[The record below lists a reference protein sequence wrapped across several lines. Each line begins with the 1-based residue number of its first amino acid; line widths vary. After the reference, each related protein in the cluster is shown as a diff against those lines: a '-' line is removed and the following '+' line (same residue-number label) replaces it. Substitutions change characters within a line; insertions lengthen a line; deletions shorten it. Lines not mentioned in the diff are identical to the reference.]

1 MKTTEFKDSELGP
14 IPKEWEVRR
23 LGDMGEFKNGI
34 SKSAEYFGRGNCF
47 VNLLDVFGKDRITSC
62 NNLGKVEVTSAE
74 VQQCRLRDGDV
85 LFVRSSVKPSG
96 VGLATVVDGDLG
108 DTVFSGFLLRYRA
121 TGISPGYMRYILSER
136 QFRARLIAAS
146 SVSVNTNINQNAL
159 KRLAIPFPP
168 LAEQRRIAEVLGK
181 TDEYIEALKKLI
193 EKRKNVKRGAMQE
206 LLSGKRRLPGF
217 EGEWVEKRL
226 GECAKIGNGKDYKQ
240 LGSGDIPVYGT
251 GGLMTRVNDFLHDG
265 PTVCFGRKGTI
276 DEPQYHEGKIWTV
289 DTLFYTY
296 DFTDVDVKWLFYR
309 SQLIDWL
316 SYNAASGVPSLTAN
330 TIESIKVLMP
340 SLSEQKAIAKVLSE
354 MDEGIEALEKK
365 LKKVEAIKEGMMQD
379 LLTGKV
385 RLK

>member
-14 IPKEWEVRR
+14 IPKEWEVKR
-23 LGDMGEFKNGI
+23 LGEIGSPLMCKRVLKEQTKTEGDIPFYKIGTFGQRPDAFIDRKLYEELRAAFSYPRKGDLLI
-34 SKSAEYFGRGNCF
+34 SAAGTIGRVVRF
-47 VNLLDVFGKDRITSC
+47 DGKDAYFQDSNIIWLNHDESVVLNDYLYWCYKTAKWAPENGGTVS
-62 NNLGKVEVTSAE
+62 
-74 VQQCRLRDGDV
+74 RLYNAI
-85 LFVRSSVKPSG
+85 FNAQPI
-96 VGLATVVDGDLG
+96 
-108 DTVFSGFLLRYRA
+108 LL
-121 TGISPGYMRYILSER
+121 
-136 QFRARLIAAS
+136 
-146 SVSVNTNINQNAL
+146 
-159 KRLAIPFPP
+159 PP

-206 LLSGKRRLPGF
+206 LLTGKRRLPGF

-226 GECAKIGNGKDYKQ
+226 GEVVKIGNGKDYKH

-296 DFTDVDVKWLFYR
+296 DFTDVDAKWLFYR
-309 SQLIDWL
+309 SQLIDWM

-340 SLSEQKAIAKVLSE
+340 IFPKQKAIAKVLSE

-385 RLK
+385 RLKEDWT